1 MDPEVKN
8 PVLPSEFT
16 YGPEGVKKFA
26 SSVADSSH
34 IYQVTHHDTIFNGD
48 KVLIRCTFLGILKK
62 EMLGMPPS
70 DKPITIYLRTMKAAA
85 TNNIWIDL
93 AKSQ

>member
-1 MDPEVKN
+1 LDPEVKN

-70 DKPITIYLRTMKAAA
+70 DKPITIYRIRSL
-85 TNNIWIDL
+85 
-93 AKSQ
+93 